1 MNLKNLCC
9 ATIFML
15 LSCHKSD
22 RIINLSS
29 GLKYTIGIDKGS
41 ILVFRDS
48 ITLELDTMRVA
59 TYQNEFIPNSDN
71 TEKIETAK
79 YALESVKH
87 ISVNPQFRIHVSA
100 NAKTNR
106 ISAWLVDH
114 VDSPNVD
121 FTAVRLYSEPFVFET
136 RELTLNFNDNVIP
149 FKTVT
154 NIPLQK
160 LDSMIV
166 NGIIHTNLYENLVV
180 SKLSNTNKID
190 SLLTIFSMDGS
201 LIKFRVVTDNF
212 SFTKELVYQNLI
224 RK

>member
-106 ISAWLVDH
+106 ISA
-114 VDSPNVD
+114 
-121 FTAVRLYSEPFVFET
+121 
-136 RELTLNFNDNVIP
+136 TL
-149 FKTVT
+149 
-154 NIPLQK
+154 
-160 LDSMIV
+160 
-166 NGIIHTNLYENLVV
+166 
-180 SKLSNTNKID
+180 
-190 SLLTIFSMDGS
+190 
-201 LIKFRVVTDNF
+201 R
-212 SFTKELVYQNLI
+212 
-224 RK
+224 